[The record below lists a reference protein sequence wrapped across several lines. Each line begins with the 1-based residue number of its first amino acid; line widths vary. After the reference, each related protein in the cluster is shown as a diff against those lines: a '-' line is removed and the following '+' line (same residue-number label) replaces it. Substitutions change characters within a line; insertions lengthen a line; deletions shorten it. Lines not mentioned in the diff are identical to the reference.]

1 MKHPNSFTP
10 AEVWQTNKTEVI
22 ASAIIAIAAIIDF
35 CYGNWLLGVVTLL
48 LAAGLVLMAMQ
59 GCIIDKLKAIAE
71 DYANELDKC
80 SEAQDLAVELTE
92 DGKRKDAKIIKL
104 SQRVKQLEYKLK
116 NKNTDI
122 TNLKLDYKQ
131 LAKDF
136 EQYKQ
141 SHHVTT
147 ETDN

>member
-1 MKHPNSFTP
+1 
-10 AEVWQTNKTEVI
+10 VWQTNKTEVI

-48 LAAGLVLMAMQ
+48 LAAGLILMAMQ

-71 DYANELDKC
+71 DCTNELDKC

>member
-71 DYANELDKC
+71 DYATEYYEALANVNKLII
-80 SEAQDLAVELTE
+80 EAQS
-92 DGKRKDAKIIKL
+92 KDREIKKL
-104 SQRVKQLEYKLK
+104 KKQIANLKKQLPKP
-116 NKNTDI
+116 TI
-122 TNLKLDYKQ
+122 
-131 LAKDF
+131 
-136 EQYKQ
+136 
-141 SHHVTT
+141 
-147 ETDN
+147 